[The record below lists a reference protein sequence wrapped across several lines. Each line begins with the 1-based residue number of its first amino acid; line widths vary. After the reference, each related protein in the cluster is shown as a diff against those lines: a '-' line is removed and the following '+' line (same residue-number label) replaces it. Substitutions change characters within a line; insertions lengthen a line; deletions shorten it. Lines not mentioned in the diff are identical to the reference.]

1 MQSEF
6 WLERWRNQQIGFH
19 QDRINPHLETH
30 WPALGVEAGARV
42 FVPLC
47 GKSRDM
53 LWLAAQGYRVTGIEL
68 SPLAVEAF
76 FAENDLSP
84 MRRQQGA
91 FEVCSAG
98 EIEIFCG
105 DFFALSAAD
114 IAGVAAVYDRASL
127 VALPP
132 DMRQRYAAHMAQLL
146 PTGTQIL
153 LVTFDYA
160 QDEMSGPPFAVS
172 EDEVRGLYDGAF
184 AIDKLADLDA
194 LAENARFRQA
204 GLTRLRERVF
214 GLRRG

>member
-19 QDRINPHLETH
+19 QERINPHLEAH
-30 WPALGVEAGARV
+30 WPALDAKAGTRV

-76 FAENDLSP
+76 FAESDLAP
-84 MRRQQGA
+84 TRRHQGI

-105 DFFALSAAD
+105 DFFALSAED
-114 IAGVAAVYDRASL
+114 LAGVTAVYDRASL

-132 DMRQRYAAHMAQLL
+132 DMRQRYAAHMAHLL
-146 PTGTQIL
+146 PPDVQIL
-153 LVTFDYA
+153 LVTFDYS

-172 EDEVRGLYDGAF
+172 EDEVHGLYDDTF
-184 AIDKLADLDA
+184 AIRKLADLDA

-214 GLRRG
+214 VLHRR